1 MLSSGSWGAG
11 MQRREFLGVLGGVA
25 AARSIAAR
33 AQQPTLPIIGYLNI
47 GGQPG
52 SGGLPNAT
60 SLAGFRAGLNEF
72 GYVEGRNFAVEMRGT
87 EKYEELPALAS
98 DLVRLKPAVIVAA
111 PTVNSIKAVMAATTT
126 IPIVF
131 AMGSDPV
138 KQGLVESL
146 SRPGRNATGVSFFTT
161 TLAAKRVELMRE
173 LVPNV
178 DTIGVLFN
186 PSLLEGQDNVAE
198 MQAAARSI
206 GQEILLLNAG
216 TEAEINAAF
225 ASAADRQVGAMLVD
239 GDALFR
245 NLRGQIAG
253 LAERHR
259 IPTSYANREY
269 VAAGG
274 LMSYGDDRVESW
286 RQVGRYVG
294 RILKGDRPSDLPV
307 LQPTK
312 FELVINLRAAKA
324 LGITFPLS
332 FQVKA
337 NEVIE

>member
-1 MLSSGSWGAG
+1 MK
-11 MQRREFLGVLGGVA
+11 RREFITLFGSA
-25 AARSIAAR
+25 AAAWPVAAR
-33 AQQPTLPIIGYLNI
+33 AEQPAMPIIGYLNI

-60 SLAGFRAGLNEF
+60 SLAGFRAGLNEL
-72 GYVEGRNFAVEMRGT
+72 GYVEGRNVVVEMRVT
-87 EKYEELPALAS
+87 EKYEQLPTLAS
-98 DLVRLKPAVIVAA
+98 DLVRLKPTVIVAA
-111 PTVNSIKAVMAATTT
+111 PTVNSIKAAMAATTT

-138 KQGLVESL
+138 KQGLVKSL
-146 SRPGRNATGVSFFTT
+146 GRPGGNATGVSFFTT
-161 TLAAKRVELMRE
+161 VLAAKRVELLRE
-173 LVPNV
+173 LVPQV
-178 DTIGVLFN
+178 AAIGVLVN

-206 GQEILLLNAG
+206 GQEILVLEAG
-216 TEAEINAAF
+216 TETEINAAF
-225 ASAADRQVGAMLVD
+225 ASAAERRVGAMLVD

-269 VAAGG
+269 VVAGG

-294 RILKGDRPSDLPV
+294 RILRGDKPSDLPV

-312 FELVINLRAAKA
+312 FEFVINLKAAKA
-324 LGITFPLS
+324 LGLTFPPS
-332 FQVKA
+332 FHVHA
-337 NEVIE
+337 DEVIE